1 MQYVTNLTHL
11 IIERSISS
19 GEIKDKTDS
28 IATYKKDKTGY
39 TVKFKSSPK
48 EYRYKDQRM
57 KVLTDPTKI
66 DSENQ
71 IIKVFG
77 KQVDNIERVLDFG
90 YRIKF
95 FFNDGSTNIYK
106 REFVKFE
113 QSKFF
118 RPEVTN
124 LLDYFKAIAVHQ
136 KSEEYQESFLKK
148 ELDSIKNLP
157 NEAVLTGYLTKS
169 LITGKS
175 SDEILVFPFGINKS
189 QKIAVERALTHK
201 ISVIQGP
208 PGTGKTQTI
217 LNIIAN
223 IIHQNKNV
231 AIVSG
236 NNSATDNVYEKLV
249 KNDYGFLAAPLGNKS
264 RTEQFFEQS
273 KVASMDTSKWSQK
286 DSQLEDL
293 QKKALKSLKDL
304 TVQLDLINERA
315 LLKERYSKLR
325 LEQKYFMNEKT
336 QVEFDIKKY
345 ILRKTWSSK
354 DSLKFLS
361 LLEHI
366 DMRGGKYTL
375 FDRAKMLVKYRFYK
389 SDISNIVNEDLANQI
404 HQYYYKKAIEEC
416 LDRLKEIKSK
426 LDHGNFDKI
435 METYREESEILMK
448 NAIFKRYQKKSALK
462 FDKKTYKTNF
472 DDFINR
478 YPVVLSTTNSIRRN
492 KPNNFLFDYLII
504 DEASQVDLVTAIIA
518 MSSCKHIVIVG
529 DPMQL
534 PHIVNTEMKKINDK
548 LVNALNIDDEFDYS
562 KYSIIDSIQLIYGD
576 DIPITM
582 LKEHYRC
589 HPQIIRFCNEKYYD
603 NNLVIM
609 TSENKD
615 DKVLSLYKATPG
627 NHEREHPSGGYIN
640 IRQIEVMKDEVL
652 PALKSESQNIGIV
665 TPFRQQANEAV
676 NIISS
681 DEILIETVHKFQGR
695 EKEVIIISTVRSRP
709 DNFIDDKKMV
719 NVAVSRAIKSLI
731 VVTNHEFI
739 AKHGSNIG
747 DLVKY
752 IEYTGE
758 GANIINSKRISIFD
772 CLYTDYAEALTPFL
786 NKMINISEFKSENLM
801 GTLIKDVL
809 KEDKFRSLKCLIH
822 FPLKYLIKSDHS
834 LLPEEIRYA
843 KHPFTH
849 VDFIVF
855 NKLNKEPILVIEV
868 DGYEYHKEG
877 TDQYR
882 RDRLKDGIL
891 DHINLPIIRF
901 STIGSNE
908 KEKLILAL
916 DNAMNEEA

>member
-1 MQYVTNLTHL
+1 MPNVTNLTHL
-11 IIERSISS
+11 VLERSNNSR
-19 GEIKDKTDS
+19 EVKDKTDS
-28 IATYKKDKTGY
+28 IATYEKDKTGY
-39 TVKFKSSPK
+39 TVKFKASPK
-48 EYRYKDQRM
+48 PYRYSDHRM
-57 KVLTDPTKI
+57 KILTNPIKI

-71 IIKVFG
+71 IIKVYG
-77 KQVDNIERVLDFG
+77 WQVDDIERILDFG

-95 FFNDGSTNIYK
+95 FFNDGTTEIYEK
-106 REFVKFE
+106 EAVRFE

-118 RPEVTN
+118 RPEATN
-124 LLDYFKAIAVHQ
+124 LMNYLKAIAIHLTD
-136 KSEEYQESFLKK
+136 KEHPESFLKK
-148 ELDSIKNLP
+148 ELDSIKSLP
-157 NEAVLTGYLTKS
+157 NEAVLTSYLTKS
-169 LITGKS
+169 SIEGKS

-249 KNDYGFLAAPLGNKS
+249 KNEYGFLAAPLGNKS
-264 RTEQFFEQS
+264 RTQEFFKQS
-273 KVASMDTSKWSQK
+273 EVESMDTSDWFQK
-286 DSQLEDL
+286 DAQLENI

-304 TVQLDLINERA
+304 TIQLDLINERA

-336 QVEFDIKKY
+336 PVELDIKKY

-375 FDRAKMLVKYRFYK
+375 LDRAKMLVKYRFYK
-389 SDISNIVNEDLANQI
+389 SDISSIVNEELANQI

-416 LDRLKEIKSK
+416 IDRLKEIKSK
-426 LDHGNFDKI
+426 LDHGNFDRI

-448 NAIFKRYQKKSALK
+448 NAIHKRYQKNSSLK
-462 FDKKTYKTNF
+462 FDKKTYKDHF
-472 DDFINR
+472 EDFINK

-492 KPNNFLFDYLII
+492 KPNHFLFDYLII
-504 DEASQVDLVTAIIA
+504 DEASQVDLVTATIA

-534 PHIVNTEMKKINDK
+534 PHIVNTEMKKINDG
-548 LVNALNIDDEFDYS
+548 LVNALNIEDEFDYS

-576 DIPITM
+576 EIPITM

-615 DKVLSLYKATPG
+615 DKVLSLYKTTPG
-627 NHEREHPSGGYIN
+627 NHEREHSSGGYIN

-652 PALKSESQNIGIV
+652 PALKSEAQNIGIV

-695 EKEVIIISTVRSRP
+695 EKEVIIISTVKSRP
-709 DNFIDDKKMV
+709 DTFTDDKKMV
-719 NVAVSRAIKSLI
+719 NVAVSRAIKNLI

-758 GANIINSKRISIFD
+758 SANIINSKRISIFD
-772 CLYTDYAEALTPFL
+772 CLYTDYAEALMPFL
-786 NKMINISEFKSENLM
+786 NKMINISKYKSENLM

-809 KEDKFRSLKCLIH
+809 KEDKFRSLKCVIH
-822 FPLKYLIKSDHS
+822 FPLKYLIKSDHR

-855 NKLNKEPILVIEV
+855 NKLNKEPLLVIEV
-868 DGYEYHKEG
+868 DGYAYHKEG

-891 DHINLPIIRF
+891 NHINFPMIRF

-908 KEKLILAL
+908 KERLIEAL
-916 DNAMNEEA
+916 ENAMN